1 MIKEHHGDIKRTA
14 IFPKGDAV
22 TDELINVFRGG
33 RHNQLRDGIVSFI
46 TVDEEGNKDSLHI
59 YRREHETYTELIYEG
74 PRFTAKVIERLLKM
88 GLKDRHIYSLL
99 TIPVPYGF
107 LRRDHREM
115 VIVRNQEEFDL
126 LNQYTTFTEKLPD
139 APNPFPYL
147 FGVEENEDYGS
158 NVLSNMSLREGAEY
172 LLELSKFLE
181 KTKAIID
188 RENETAIN

>member
-1 MIKEHHGDIKRTA
+1 MSELRLGEIVRNAEFPNEHAATKELL
-14 IFPKGDAV
+14 DA
-22 TDELINVFRGG
+22 FRGYE
-33 RHNQLRDGIVSFI
+33 RIVSPVFLDDK
-46 TVDEEGNKDSLHI
+46 VEKD
-59 YRREHETYTELIYEG
+59 LIHLSHQKHDQHVTLVYEG
-74 PRFTAKVIERLLKM
+74 PRFSAKVIERLLKM
-88 GLKDRHIYSLL
+88 GLKDSHIYGLL

-107 LRRDHREM
+107 LRRDYREM

-172 LLELSKFLE
+172 FLELSKFLE
-181 KTKAIID
+181 KTKAIIE